1 MGLSERR
8 LKTLELA
15 ARMASP
21 SSSTSLDIVRREFA
35 TTYLDALES
44 KSLAPDTALEVS
56 DRVEQGSLRVRM
68 ALERTLTEKERCV
81 VAWRFGLRPEDRG
94 RAPDALPMF
103 TKRDKVRR
111 QRQYADRSILEVADA
126 VGLSG
131 TRTNDILRSAL
142 QKLRTSHYA
151 GELRESLNDFDAWG
165 A

>member
-1 MGLSERR
+1 M
-8 LKTLELA
+8 
-15 ARMASP
+15 
-21 SSSTSLDIVRREFA
+21 
-35 TTYLDALES
+35 
-44 KSLAPDTALEVS
+44 
-56 DRVEQGSLRVRM
+56 RM

-103 TKRDKVRR
+103 TKRDKIRR
-111 QRQYADRSILEVADA
+111 QRQTADRSIMEVADA

-151 GELRESLNDFDAWG
+151 GELLESLNDFDAWG